1 MKAALSVYVWRNGE
15 DDLLKFSLSIR
26 MRKNSDFSDFER
38 SVVVR
43 LSSSETADLLGFSPT
58 TISVVYRG

>member
-26 MRKNSDFSDFER
+26 MRKNGDFSDSEQG
-38 SVVVR
+38 VVVGATLAV
-43 LSSSETADLLGFSPT
+43 LSIFKK
-58 TISVVYRG
+58 